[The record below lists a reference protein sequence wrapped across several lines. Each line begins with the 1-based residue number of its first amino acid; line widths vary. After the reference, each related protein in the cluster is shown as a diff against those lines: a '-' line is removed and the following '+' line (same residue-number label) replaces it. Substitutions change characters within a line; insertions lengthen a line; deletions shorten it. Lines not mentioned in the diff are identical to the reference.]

1 MNLYFDHAA
10 AMEPLSFPDC
20 TDLQTAEIAN
30 QENPVSGAQKII
42 DQAAS
47 DILTALC
54 PDRHTREQYG
64 VFFTHTGTDA
74 VNAAF
79 AAAGSQCRTGT
90 AALSGG
96 EHACVRAAVRRLSGI
111 RQVIF
116 PCDSNGVIAQET
128 FDRCITEDT
137 VLTAVHLVQ
146 PETGVI
152 QNMPSL
158 SARKKSLLL
167 VDAIQ
172 GAGKIP
178 FDFSAVQ
185 PDFFTLSGQ
194 KLGALSGAALI
205 CRKTFLPVLKKLRLE
220 QHSTGRVPPVLA
232 KHLAAV
238 LCSWV
243 SLQEQRAFSAQELKD
258 LLFAELER
266 TLPGVFR
273 RTIAENVPVS
283 PYITHLL
290 FPGYQ
295 GAILTRA
302 LSGRGIITSPGSACD
317 AETDR
322 PSEALTWMGIP
333 SSLAFCALRIS
344 FSPANDRDGVCTLVR
359 SLAEILRQY

>member
-1 MNLYFDHAA
+1 
-10 AMEPLSFPDC
+10 
-20 TDLQTAEIAN
+20 
-30 QENPVSGAQKII
+30 
-42 DQAAS
+42 
-47 DILTALC
+47 
-54 PDRHTREQYG
+54 
-64 VFFTHTGTDA
+64 
-74 VNAAF
+74 
-79 AAAGSQCRTGT
+79 
-90 AALSGG
+90 
-96 EHACVRAAVRRLSGI
+96 
-111 RQVIF
+111 
-116 PCDSNGVIAQET
+116 
-128 FDRCITEDT
+128 
-137 VLTAVHLVQ
+137 
-146 PETGVI
+146 
-152 QNMPSL
+152 MPSL